1 MSRWISAVRG
11 TGESSTP
18 AAAVAPSTTSADER
32 PRPAGLREGA
42 VVCEDGAGLTTTAEL
57 RRSGLSPAAIAA
69 AVRAGTITRMRRG
82 TYAARGACVPV
93 REAARHGGVL
103 GCLSA
108 ARHRGLW
115 TLEAGTDLHVWMR
128 ADGHRLPH
136 DGCRCLDHWDAAP
149 SAGRLAAA
157 SVPRILRQ
165 IWLCRGVEEFFVAVE
180 SALHLGMLTPA
191 GRAWLRRTC
200 GDGARVALDFAGS
213 DSESG
218 LESLLRWRLRGTG
231 VSLRAQVDVA
241 GVGRVDFLLGDRV
254 ILEADRA
261 EHHASE
267 RARHR
272 DLLRDA
278 NAAAWGYVT
287 LRFDYA
293 MIVHDWDT
301 VRAAVDGLLAS
312 GIHRS

>member
-1 MSRWISAVRG
+1 M
-11 TGESSTP
+11 
-18 AAAVAPSTTSADER
+18 
-32 PRPAGLREGA
+32 
-42 VVCEDGAGLTTTAEL
+42 CEDGAGLVTTAEL
-57 RRSGLSPAAIAA
+57 RRSGLTRSRIGA
-69 AVRAGTITRMRRG
+69 AVRAGAIARMRRG
-82 TYAARGACVPV
+82 TYAVRGTCASM

-103 GCLSA
+103 GCVSA
-108 ARHRGLW
+108 ARHLGLW
-115 TLEAGTDLHVWMR
+115 TLATDGVTHVWLR
-128 ADGHRLPH
+128 ADGHRLAH
-136 DGCRCLDHWDAAP
+136 DGCRCVDHWDAAP
-149 SAGRLAAA
+149 SPGPLAPA

-180 SALHLGMLTPA
+180 SALHLGMLAPA
-191 GRAWLRRTC
+191 GRAWLRRAC
-200 GDGARVALDFAGS
+200 GGLARTALDVAGK

-218 LESLLRWRLRGTG
+218 LESLLRWRLRDTG
-231 VSLRAQVDVA
+231 VSLRAQVDVV

-254 ILEADRA
+254 ILEADGA
-261 EHHASE
+261 EHHGSAP
-267 RARHR
+267 ARHR

-301 VRAAVDGLLAS
+301 VRAAIDGLVAA